1 MNYWHFIIFA
11 LTILSMIFF
20 LFMNLS
26 FIQAYLISV
35 LFILIIYFVIALIRG
50 KILSYLL
57 NEACDPVKY
66 LKRIRKQEIV
76 MKRKPKYLAF
86 LAINKAAAY
95 IVLGEYEKARSL
107 LDAID

>member
-1 MNYWHFIIFA
+1 MSYWHFIIFA

-57 NEACDPVKY
+57 NEACDPVRY

-76 MKRKPKYLAF
+76 MKRKQ
-86 LAINKAAAY
+86 I
-95 IVLGEYEKARSL
+95 RSKL
-107 LDAID
+107 